1 MAAPGPGAPGPTAP
15 APRQASPFPTL
26 NFPMRFDNPQ
36 APRGMVPPSNTPSP
50 APLGVP
56 GGPRTPG
63 PPAIN
68 MQLPSPQF
76 VTPTPSPGMGFPTPI
91 KHPTPSPGLSPL
103 LNPGSGTRLPG
114 IITGKRKTG

>member
-1 MAAPGPGAPGPTAP
+1 MTAPGPTAP

-26 NFPMRFDNPQ
+26 NFPMRFENPQ

-50 APLGVP
+50 APMRP

-63 PPAIN
+63 PPTIN

-76 VTPTPSPGMGFPTPI
+76 ATPTPSPGMGFPTPV

-103 LNPGSGTRLPG
+103 LNPGLGKRLPG
-114 IITGKRKTG
+114 VTTGKRKTG